1 LVYGFASPILAFVRL
16 ITSTAKEKTMKSS
29 FEEIMQS
36 LMENSQTASE
46 YAALDHATTEV
57 EKRIANA
64 YTYTSI
70 EEELEQMSETL
81 PFTDETVVSHDN
93 PLFLN

>member
-1 LVYGFASPILAFVRL
+1 MKPI
-16 ITSTAKEKTMKSS
+16 T
-29 FEEIMQS
+29 
-36 LMENSQTASE
+36 
-46 YAALDHATTEV
+46 YADLDHATTEV

-64 YTYTSI
+64 YTYSSI
-70 EEELEQMSETL
+70 ESELEQMSETL